1 MLKLVLLSAAT
12 LAAYA
17 QEPGA
22 SIFSIQT
29 DGSAKFAGGFSAPSI
44 VATTTL
50 MVGESNVASTFETN
64 AAERA
69 AMQQTIDK
77 LEADSA
83 ANQIAE
89 QEQNSRV
96 DKMEADAATNAATD
110 VELTDRVSKAEA
122 EAQMA
127 AKAEEEQN
135 AKLEESEK
143 SWVEKMAAQEASFN
157 EKFASME
164 AKHKAD
170 SDSQQ
175 KVLDQ
180 LVKIMSRF
188 DVSGELES
196 LRQANQP
203 AAAGEE

>member
-1 MLKLVLLSAAT
+1 M
-12 LAAYA
+12 
-17 QEPGA
+17 G
-22 SIFSIQT
+22 
-29 DGSAKFAGGFSAPSI
+29 
-44 VATTTL
+44 
-50 MVGESNVASTFETN
+50 
-64 AAERA
+64 
-69 AMQQTIDK
+69 
-77 LEADSA
+77 
-83 ANQIAE
+83 
-89 QEQNSRV
+89 RV